1 MTLHQIFTHLNTLN
15 AEVALCRNNYRYSD
29 ESDRWA
35 CSITLE
41 NDRSELKIRANAA
54 DGDLA
59 LVAAYEKLL
68 PLLAAPAV
76 TTAFAAPALSAP
88 LATPANTPANTPVS
102 ADASDD

>member
-1 MTLHQIFTHLNTLN
+1 MEPNMTLHQIFAHLNTLN
-15 AEVALCRNNYRYSD
+15 AEVALCRNNYRYTEAD
-29 ESDRWA
+29 DRWA

-41 NDRSELKIRANAA
+41 NDRSELKIRANAT

-76 TTAFAAPALSAP
+76 TTTFAAPALSAP
-88 LATPANTPANTPVS
+88 ASAPATVEV
-102 ADASDD
+102 DD

>member
-1 MTLHQIFTHLNTLN
+1 MTLHQIFAHLNTLN
-15 AEVALCRNNYRYSD
+15 AEVALCRNNYRYT
-29 ESDRWA
+29 EAGDRWA

-41 NDRSELKIRANAA
+41 NDRSELKIRANAT

-76 TTAFAAPALSAP
+76 TTTFAAPALSAP
-88 LATPANTPANTPVS
+88 ASAPATVEV
-102 ADASDD
+102 DD

>member
-1 MTLHQIFTHLNTLN
+1 MTLHQIFSHLNTLN

-41 NDRSELKIRANAA
+41 NERSELKIRANAT

-88 LATPANTPANTPVS
+88 ATTSTNAPAA
-102 ADASDD
+102 ADADA

>member
-1 MTLHQIFTHLNTLN
+1 MTLHQIFSHLNTLN

-41 NDRSELKIRANAA
+41 NDRSELKIRANAT

-88 LATPANTPANTPVS
+88 LTTPTNAPAA
-102 ADASDD
+102 ADADA